1 MIAIRSMMNL
11 TLTYDHRLIDG
22 ALAGRFLR
30 DLREKLQGWDESSY

>member
-1 MIAIRSMMNL
+1 MNL

-30 DLREKLQGWDESSY
+30 DLRKRLQEWGEKDY

>member
-1 MIAIRSMMNL
+1 MMNL

-30 DLREKLQGWDESSY
+30 DLRERLQAWGEKEY